1 MSIDRLRKHMTPTID
16 SLLQYYIFT
25 HKPVNLP
32 ELKTTTINDK
42 RYYITNVGNKYP
54 SITTV
59 LSSRGKEG
67 IEKWRKRVGD
77 DAANAINR
85 KATNRGTKFHT
96 IVEEFLDNKD
106 VSTHRKDFLIYEMFL
121 HMKNT
126 LVVSVNNIRAQ
137 ECGLYSNKYKVAGR
151 VDCIA
156 EYDGVLS
163 IIDFKTSKRKRKDEW
178 NENYYIQ
185 SSAYAEM
192 FEERTETPIEQ
203 IVILVVTE
211 DGEVEAFVKSKS
223 KYLPLLSEAV
233 DNFNKELISE
243 G

>member
-1 MSIDRLRKHMTPTID
+1 MSILRGMVNEPTMD
-16 SLLQYYIFT
+16 SLLGHMMFQHDPI
-25 HKPVNLP
+25 NLLP
-32 ELKTTTINDK
+32 LKTTTVNNR
-42 RYYITNVGNKYP
+42 RYYITATNNKYP

-59 LSSRGKEG
+59 LKDRGNEG
-67 IEKWRKRVGD
+67 VIKWRKRVGED
-77 DAANAINR
+77 VANAVSR

-106 VSTHRKDFLIYEMFL
+106 VRIHRKDFLIYEIFL

-126 LVVSVNNIRAQ
+126 LVANVNNIRAQ
-137 ECGLYSNKYKVAGR
+137 ECGLYSDKYKVAGR

-192 FEERTETPIEQ
+192 FEDRTGTPIEQ

-211 DGEVEAFVKSKS
+211 DGEVEAFVRSKS

>member
-1 MSIDRLRKHMTPTID
+1 MLESYLMINEPTID
-16 SLLQYYIFT
+16 SLLGHMKFQ
-25 HKPVNLP
+25 HQPVHLP
-32 ELKTTTINDK
+32 ELRTTTINNK
-42 RYYITNVGNKYP
+42 RYYLTDTGNKYP

-59 LSSRGKEG
+59 LKDRGNEG
-67 IEKWRKRVGD
+67 VIKWRKRVGED
-77 DAANAINR
+77 VANAVSR

-106 VSTHRKDFLIYEMFL
+106 VRIHRKDFLIYEIFL

-126 LVVSVNNIRAQ
+126 LVANVNNIRAQ

-163 IIDFKTSKRKRKDEW
+163 IIDFKTSRRKRKDEW

-192 FEERTETPIEQ
+192 FEERTGTPIEQ

-211 DGEVEAFVKSKS
+211 DGEVEAFVRSKS

>member
-1 MSIDRLRKHMTPTID
+1 MIFQHDPIN
-16 SLLQYYIFT
+16 LL
-25 HKPVNLP
+25 P
-32 ELKTTTINDK
+32 LKTTTVNNR
-42 RYYITNVGNKYP
+42 RYYITPTNNKYP
-54 SITTV
+54 SVTTV
-59 LSSRGKEG
+59 LKDRGNEG
-67 IEKWRKRVGD
+67 VIKWRKRVGED
-77 DAANAINR
+77 VANAVSR

-106 VSTHRKDFLIYEMFL
+106 VRIHRKDFLIYEMFL
-121 HMKNT
+121 NMKNT
-126 LVVSVNNIRAQ
+126 LISSVNNIRAQ